1 MDPNNP
7 NDDQNKPA
15 PESEDVGTTTV
26 VEIYPE
32 IRDGAYQGPER
43 RKAQRRKGEQERRQ
57 MIRFE
62 PDKAPRRSKDRRK
75 QSIWDG
81 RNEA

>member
-1 MDPNNP
+1 MLYILDSEPE
-7 NDDQNKPA
+7 DQG
-15 PESEDVGTTTV
+15 STTV

-32 IRDGAYQGPER
+32 IREGGYQGDER
-43 RKAQRRKGEQERRQ
+43 RKAHRRQGTAERRQ

-75 QSIWDG
+75 ESIWDG